1 MACRSPSAFFCRI
14 KQNSANFDTYLKHK
28 LDVILLY
35 LKTQKLQGS
44 KVFQTV
50 ILDSMDAQVVVTFV
64 YVDDQDGV
72 KHNGENCT

>member
-1 MACRSPSAFFCRI
+1 MYESV
-14 KQNSANFDTYLKHK
+14 QTYLKHK
-28 LDVILLY
+28 LDVILLD

-50 ILDSMDAQVVVTFV
+50 VLDNMDTQVVVTFV